1 MGFMDWLAKL
11 GMPEEEKGKYEEA
24 MGEEETIPSF
34 GEPMRWEL
42 GEEVREEVELRRGK
56 AKVEVASEEFY
67 IDKDNFSMLE
77 DYLKGCIQDRF
88 VPWVFIEGDK
98 VGVS

>member
-1 MGFMDWLAKL
+1 MYVVKEG
-11 GMPEEEKGKYEEA
+11 GIE
-24 MGEEETIPSF
+24 
-34 GEPMRWEL
+34 R
-42 GEEVREEVELRRGK
+42 VREEVGLKKGK
-56 AKVEVASEEFY
+56 VKVEVASEEFY
-67 IDKDNFSMLE
+67 IDKDNFGMLE